1 MNVVKAFATH
11 LNSFL
16 LNGISAITMC
26 EVEYDICRTEGSLTC
41 VLEVCS
47 TYLAFVY
54 PFYVLN

>member
-26 EVEYDICRTEGSLTC
+26 EVEYDICRTEGSLIYC
-41 VLEVCS
+41 VLEVRS
-47 TYLAFVY
+47 TYHQLF
-54 PFYVLN
+54 LSILCI